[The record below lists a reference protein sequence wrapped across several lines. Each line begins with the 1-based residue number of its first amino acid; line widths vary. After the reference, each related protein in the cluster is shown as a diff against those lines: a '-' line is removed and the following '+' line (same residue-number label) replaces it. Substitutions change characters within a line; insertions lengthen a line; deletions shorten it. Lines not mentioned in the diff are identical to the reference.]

1 MITSS
6 AAVVDRLRDP
16 RDIASVFR
24 AGRQRAGRLVVLH
37 ALDRAS
43 GGPDPETSD
52 PAEHGVGV
60 TNGNADVA
68 LHDVAPARVAVAA
81 SRKVGN
87 AVARNRAKR
96 LLREAA
102 RRTAWAPGTD
112 LVLVARRTC
121 PSSTMPAVLEE
132 LQQLAQELRVTRT
145 TE

>member
-6 AAVVDRLRDP
+6 TAVVDRLRDP

-24 AGRQRAGRLVVLH
+24 GGRQRAGRLVVLH
-37 ALDRAS
+37 ALDRAP
-43 GGPDPETSD
+43 GDSD
-52 PAEHGVGV
+52 PGAATSAGV
-60 TNGNADVA
+60 TNGNISVDAVA
-68 LHDVAPARVAVAA
+68 GSRDQAPARVAVAA

-96 LLREAA
+96 LLREAS

-121 PSSTMPAVLEE
+121 PSSTMSAVLDE
-132 LQQLAQELRVTRT
+132 LLQLAQELHVTRI